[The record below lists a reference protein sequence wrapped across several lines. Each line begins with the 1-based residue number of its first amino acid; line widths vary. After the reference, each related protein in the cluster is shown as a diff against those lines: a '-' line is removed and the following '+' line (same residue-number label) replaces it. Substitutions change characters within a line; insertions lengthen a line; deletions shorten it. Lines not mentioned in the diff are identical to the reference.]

1 MQTATKR
8 KLSGLYLVADLS
20 FPEEKLLDSA
30 SKAIRGGVQ
39 IVQIWNAERVTE
51 NTLRVS
57 KKIHSR
63 AAEAGVPL
71 IVSNDL
77 DLAREL
83 GASGIHLDDLH
94 TSADDARKLLGP
106 NAIVGYT
113 CGNDEALVRKAEN
126 FGADYISF
134 CAVFPSPSVQSCEI
148 VPLQSVRQAK
158 ENVSIPVFASGGIT
172 LENAHL
178 VLEAGADGL
187 AIASSILRAE
197 DPEAEARAFRQII
210 DKYLAGRAR

>member
-1 MQTATKR
+1 MRTATKE

-20 FPEEKLLDSA
+20 FPEEKLLDA
-30 SKAIRGGVQ
+30 VGKAIRGGVQ
-39 IVQIWNAERVTE
+39 IVQIWNAGKVTE
-51 NTLRVS
+51 NILRVG
-57 KKIHSR
+57 KKIHSKV
-63 AAEAGVPL
+63 AEVGIPL
-71 IVSNDL
+71 IVSNNL
-77 DLAREL
+77 DLAKEL
-83 GASGIHLDDLH
+83 GASGIHLDDFH
-94 TSADDARKLLGP
+94 TPDDARKLLGA

-113 CGNDEALVRKAEN
+113 CGNDQALVRKAEN

-148 VPLQSVRQAK
+148 VPLESVRQAK
-158 ENVSIPVFASGGIT
+158 EIVSIPVFASGGIT

-178 VLEAGADGL
+178 VLEVGADGL

-197 DPEAEARAFRQII
+197 DPEADARAFRQII